1 MGSLD
6 AMALVHDPPFVIT
19 SPNAPSVPY
28 IDLHEPTAL
37 RARADGRFGLE
48 DCFQRPQIWSDRHPW
63 APCILR
69 KPSTDAL
76 ATHLLAILW
85 WTPTP
90 KFYELEPGSAFG
102 DLGRLSKRAWEPFKQ
117 LQMYLTK
124 RLRVYLEHN
133 TIDPAAHTYEF
144 SMRSTLL
151 RLRDQPLSF
160 RDTVYQVAE
169 FQRLCLD
176 INAMLDYVTIFRPR
190 LSSHEDQPKPSAE
203 LHIMGAFTNN
213 PEVTSKLHQ
222 CGIPVW
228 LVRTETQVST
238 STRIVAKVTYDVIPS
253 DEEVEQRSWS
263 AVHNQ
268 LDKPFP
274 TIQIGSG
281 GTARH
286 NASRQMGSAFVD
298 LAPIELPSATNPQIP
313 QQQANTTGRVA
324 LPSPSITPIS
334 SNLHGT
340 LPSPASSR
348 IPPSAELQ
356 SGRILGDAMSWS
368 ATAAPQNHSA
378 EDVATILYN
387 SPLDE
392 GLLPAGHQ
400 SASRGQ
406 PAPTDAALSPVLP
419 EVAPSGG
426 RVTASTSE
434 APRHAPCK
442 STSCF
447 VVFSLD

>member
-6 AMALVHDPPFVIT
+6 AMVLVHDPPFVIT

-28 IDLHEPTAL
+28 IDLHEPTEL

-48 DCFQRPQIWSDRHPW
+48 DCFQRPQIWSNSHPW

-69 KPSTDAL
+69 KPRAEEL
-76 ATHLLAILW
+76 ATHILAILW
-85 WTPTP
+85 WTPTA
-90 KFYELEPGSAFG
+90 KFYELEPGCAFG
-102 DLGRLSKRAWEPFKQ
+102 DLGRLSKKAWEPLQQ
-117 LQMYLTK
+117 LQMHLTK
-124 RLRVYLEHN
+124 RLQVYLEHN
-133 TIDPAAHTYEF
+133 SIDPAAHTYEF

-160 RDTVYQVAE
+160 RDTIYQVAE

-176 INAMLDYVTIFRPR
+176 INAMLDYVTIFHPR
-190 LSSHEDQPKPSAE
+190 LSSHGDQPKPSAE
-203 LHIMGAFTNN
+203 LHIMGAFTND

-228 LVRTETQVST
+228 LVRHETQVST
-238 STRIVAKVTYDVIPS
+238 STRIIAKVTYDVIPS
-253 DEEVEQRSWS
+253 EDEVEQRSWS

-298 LAPIELPSATNPQIP
+298 LAPIELQSSTNPKIP
-313 QQQANTTGRVA
+313 QQQANTTRRVS
-324 LPSPSITPIS
+324 LPSPSIMSIS
-334 SNLHGT
+334 STSHRT
-340 LPSPASSR
+340 LPSPASPCS
-348 IPPSAELQ
+348 PLSAELE
-356 SGRILGDAMSWS
+356 SGRPLGDAMLMDSRQHSWS
-368 ATAAPQNHSA
+368 AAAPQNRSA
-378 EDVATILYN
+378 EDVVTS
-387 SPLDE
+387 SPADC
-392 GLLPAGHQ
+392 Q
-400 SASRGQ
+400 SASVGQ
-406 PAPTDAALSPVLP
+406 PAANNAALSPVLP
-419 EVAPSGG
+419 EEHQVAPSGG

-442 STSCF
+442 STPRF